1 MLNVEKIREKHSEI
15 EIEKYKQY
23 GLYACINHGRDASMV
38 FYEIRN
44 DGKDKS
50 LFSTKSLDNAIE
62 RFNLLTKMN
71 EDIAEQMIQNG
82 IEDDDGF
89 KMPLPETVL
98 EILQKLKKSGY
109 QAVVVGGCVRDLL
122 MGSTPHDYDIATSAL
137 PDQIKKIFANE
148 RIVESGIKHGTV
160 TVIINHEAY
169 EITTFRID
177 GEYSDHRRPDSVE
190 FTDDLQLDLSRRDFT
205 INAMAY
211 DGERLYD
218 YFNGMDDVKN
228 GVIRCV
234 GNPEDRFT
242 EDPLRIL
249 RALRFAARFKYS
261 IDENTKR
268 VIKDQKFYHML
279 QDVSQ
284 ERKTSE
290 FDQIIMGFG
299 YADILIGYR
308 EVFEEIIPEIKNVQ
322 DWNKTVSKMK
332 NKNLCEKLSFLVEDI
347 FYASKNI
354 DSEINRFTYD
364 MRYSN
369 DMRIDLLSIV
379 NCQKEMIYDSPICA
393 RKLLWKYHI
402 EHIMSAMRCKKE
414 KISQTYTLQD
424 ERNELLYIMKK
435 IINTVKQVSEE
446 EFECYLVKHLAINGN
461 DLKDMGIKD
470 IEIGNW
476 LHKLLDLVQIGA
488 AHNDRTSLIDI
499 VRLNSI

>member
-1 MLNVEKIREKHSEI
+1 MLNVEKIRGRHSEI

-23 GLYACINHGRDASMV
+23 GLYACINHGRDVSMV

-44 DGKDKS
+44 DGRNKS
-50 LFSTKSLDNAIE
+50 LFSAKSLDDAIE
-62 RFNLLTKMN
+62 RFNLLMKMN
-71 EDIAEQMIQNG
+71 ENVAEQMILENG
-82 IEDDDGF
+82 DGF

-137 PDQIKKIFANE
+137 PDQIKEIFANE

-177 GEYSDHRRPDSVE
+177 GAYSDHRRPDSVE
-190 FTDDLQLDLSRRDFT
+190 FTDDLQFDLSRRDFT

-228 GVIRCV
+228 GTIRCV

-261 IDENTKR
+261 IEENTKR
-268 VIKDQKFYHML
+268 VIKDQRFYHML

-290 FDQIIMGFG
+290 FDQIIMGLG
-299 YADILIGYR
+299 YADILIGYH
-308 EVFEEIIPEIKNVQ
+308 EVLEQNCFK
-322 DWNKTVSKMK
+322 D
-332 NKNLCEKLSFLVEDI
+332 EK
-347 FYASKNI
+347 
-354 DSEINRFTYD
+354 
-364 MRYSN
+364 
-369 DMRIDLLSIV
+369 
-379 NCQKEMIYDSPICA
+379 
-393 RKLLWKYHI
+393 
-402 EHIMSAMRCKKE
+402 
-414 KISQTYTLQD
+414 
-424 ERNELLYIMKK
+424 
-435 IINTVKQVSEE
+435 
-446 EFECYLVKHLAINGN
+446 
-461 DLKDMGIKD
+461 
-470 IEIGNW
+470 
-476 LHKLLDLVQIGA
+476 
-488 AHNDRTSLIDI
+488 
-499 VRLNSI
+499 